1 MKHAHLV
8 EQLNQLHRHFAEP
21 HALLLADDHH
31 LLYGA
36 KTDTLFPAASLIKL
50 GIAAY
55 VKKRAEAD
63 PFQWNRMVELP
74 ATVGGAGV
82 LRFMTASSWC
92 VRDLVT
98 LMLMVSDNLA
108 TNALLKLYGLPT
120 ISRWL
125 AEHFPGTRLNRA
137 LMQSHADTD
146 NWITAEAAW
155 RLLRALLTPTHQ
167 SADGDWCAQAL
178 RHQQNRTKLLLAPTM
193 RAFVGWTAGKS
204 GELSNC
210 EHDAACFAAEGE
222 QLYAVVLT
230 TYNHRREDAMRFNQQ
245 VGELI
250 VDDFQQRRD
259 RLL

>member
-1 MKHAHLV
+1 MSHDHLV
-8 EQLNQLHRHFAEP
+8 ERLNQLHHQFAEP
-21 HALLLADDHH
+21 HALLLADRSH
-31 LLYGA
+31 LLFGA
-36 KTDTLFPAASLIKL
+36 HTDKLFPAASLIKL

-55 VKKRAEAD
+55 IKKRAEAD

-74 ATVGGAGV
+74 KTVGGAGV
-82 LRFMTASSWC
+82 LHFMTEPSWC

-108 TNALLKLYGLPT
+108 ANALLKLYGLST

-125 AEHFPGTRLNRA
+125 AEHFPGTQLNRA
-137 LMQSHADTD
+137 LMQSHVD
-146 NWITAEAAW
+146 NDNRITAEATW
-155 RLLRALLTPTHQ
+155 RLLHDLLTATQQ

-193 RAFVGWTAGKS
+193 QAFIGWTAGKT
-204 GELSNC
+204 GELPHC

-230 TYNHRREDAMRFNQQ
+230 TFNDRREDAMRFNQQ
-245 VGELI
+245 VGQLI
-250 VDDFQQRRD
+250 LDDFQQRRD
-259 RLL
+259 PLL